1 MQFGGEEWKVA
12 DLSERAKAAY
22 LAQGHR
28 ASGIK
33 KLSVYVK
40 PEEGKAYYV
49 INGQG
54 ERQHRSVISRKAPQ
68 PHWRNVAKP
77 AVHRLQALLF
87 ADAPFFPLPPACT
100 SPRAPFFA
108 ILTI

>member
-1 MQFGGEEWKVA
+1 MPTKSTAKKEGAESVKKTPVTKAAPAKALVVEEVYVQFGGEEWKVA

-49 INGQG
+49 INDKESG
-54 ERQHRSVISRKAPQ
+54 SID
-68 PHWRNVAKP
+68 
-77 AVHRLQALLF
+77 L
-87 ADAPFFPLPPACT
+87 
-100 SPRAPFFA
+100 
-108 ILTI
+108 

>member
-1 MQFGGEEWKVA
+1 MPTKSTAKKEDAESVKKPPVKKAAPAKAPAVEEVYVQFGGEEWKVA

-49 INGQG
+49 INGKESG
-54 ERQHRSVISRKAPQ
+54 SID
-68 PHWRNVAKP
+68 
-77 AVHRLQALLF
+77 L
-87 ADAPFFPLPPACT
+87 
-100 SPRAPFFA
+100 
-108 ILTI
+108 

>member
-1 MQFGGEEWKVA
+1 MWKVA

-49 INGQG
+49 INDKESG
-54 ERQHRSVISRKAPQ
+54 SID
-68 PHWRNVAKP
+68 
-77 AVHRLQALLF
+77 L
-87 ADAPFFPLPPACT
+87 
-100 SPRAPFFA
+100 
-108 ILTI
+108 